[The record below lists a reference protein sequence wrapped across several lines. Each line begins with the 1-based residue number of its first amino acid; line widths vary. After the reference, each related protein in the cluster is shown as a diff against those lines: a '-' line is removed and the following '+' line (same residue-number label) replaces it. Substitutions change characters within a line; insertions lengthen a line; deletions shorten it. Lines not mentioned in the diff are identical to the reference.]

1 MTTREKNLAVYQ
13 CALKYLHSLLPK
25 GMKEADLDKY
35 YNGDSRDFETLTDV
49 FEQFIQ
55 SAQNYQGM
63 PNFIKYSERRIEIKD
78 ILLDFDIAQ
87 IADFSVEKLYLT
99 FRKAFSVTSK
109 DSNFNAWHKWSKSI
123 IDVAKFLCNF
133 NGVDDFRTFIGQFDY
148 NLPMRTA
155 LPLLIAKKISGLGFS
170 LACDCLKEL
179 GFINYAKPDTHLIDT
194 CEGLMLSDRDPVSVF
209 EAIVRM
215 SDDCK
220 AVDRTATPYKIDK
233 ILWLIC
239 SGRFYL
245 DNVTIGR
252 HKNEFILLAKNN
264 LSEEIDM
271 RQTGICDSGLYPK
284 EG

>member
-133 NGVDDFRTFIGQFDY
+133 NGVDDFRTFVGQFDY
-148 NLPMRTA
+148 NLPTRTA
-155 LPLLIAKKISGLGFS
+155 LPLLISNKISGIGFS
-170 LACDCLKEL
+170 LACDSLKEL
-179 GFINYAKPDTHLIDT
+179 GFINYAKPDTHLIDI
-194 CEGLMLSDRDPVSVF
+194 CEGLMLSDKDPVSVF

-220 AVDRTATPYKIDK
+220 SVDQTATPYKIDK
-233 ILWLIC
+233 ILWLIS

-245 DNVTIGR
+245 DNITIGR

-264 LSEEIDM
+264 LSEKIDM